1 MRHQHEET
9 GRKKKQTAVLR
20 LPMPKK
26 TDNDIL
32 QSTKAMQ
39 EQHLNPMESLVSF
52 SIVASQD
59 EDHSRVVQS
68 GMACR

>member
-1 MRHQHEET
+1 MKKLEEKNKT
-9 GRKKKQTAVLR
+9 NSCAQTPSAKKT
-20 LPMPKK
+20 

-39 EQHLNPMESLVSF
+39 QQHLNPMESLVSF

>member
-1 MRHQHEET
+1 
-9 GRKKKQTAVLR
+9 
-20 LPMPKK
+20 MPKK
-26 TDNDIL
+26 TTDNDIL

-39 EQHLNPMESLVSF
+39 QQHLNPMESLVSF